1 MIRSQVVPHTVR
13 MPVVYHASE
22 WGAEIVRDGEI
33 RGGPIEVR
41 DDLVYN
47 RHHHG
52 MIGISTTRNL
62 WFARMYAPAVFVLDW
77 NAVRSRFRTV
87 PRAEG
92 AYGEHDYRLEAEE
105 LVIAPSLPLER
116 YCLGILL
123 DRGVRR
129 TDPDHAPVILHPA
142 FAGYVEGQHG

>member
-1 MIRSQVVPHTVR
+1 MIRSQVVLHTVR

-41 DDLVYN
+41 DDLVHN

-52 MIGISTTRNL
+52 MIGISTTRDL

>member
-1 MIRSQVVPHTVR
+1 MIRSQVVPRTAR

-41 DDLVYN
+41 ADLVHN
-47 RHHHG
+47 RQHHG
-52 MIGISTTRNL
+52 MIGISTTRDL

-92 AYGEHDYRLEAEE
+92 AYGEHDYRLESEE
-105 LVIAPSLPLER
+105 LVIAPALALDR

-129 TDPDHAPVILHPA
+129 TDPDHATVIRDPA
-142 FAGYVEGQHG
+142 FAGYVQGQHG

>member
-1 MIRSQVVPHTVR
+1 MIRSQVVPRSGPV
-13 MPVVYHASE
+13 PVVYHASE

-33 RGGPIEVR
+33 RGAPIEVR
-41 DDLVYN
+41 ADLVHN
-47 RHHHG
+47 RQHHG
-52 MIGISTTRNL
+52 TVGISTTRDL
-62 WFARMYAPAVFVLDW
+62 WFARMYAPCVFVLDW
-77 NAVRSRFRTV
+77 NAIRSRFRTV

-92 AYGEHDYRLEAEE
+92 AYGEDDYRLEAEE
-105 LVIAPSLPLER
+105 LVIAPGLPLDR

-123 DRGVRR
+123 DRSVIR